1 MPSRAGG
8 AHHGRGSD
16 WHPSAVTIFS
26 GSVRDGLR
34 NLLRIRRPRTLP
46 PRSPRPGL
54 GARIVREDVRMIVQ
68 AGMTEDLWRWLMEQ
82 GWREVF
88 YRPDR
93 RVYRDVPSSIV
104 TQLIDAA
111 PENRDAVMA
120 RALREARVR
129 APRTLDR

>member
-1 MPSRAGG
+1 VNPLTG
-8 AHHGRGSD
+8 
-16 WHPSAVTIFS
+16 PL
-26 GSVRDGLR
+26 RDGLR

-46 PRSPRPGL
+46 PRSPRPGV
-54 GARIVREDVRMIVQ
+54 GARIFCDDVRITVQ
-68 AGMTEDLWRWLMEQ
+68 AGMTDELWRWLMER

-111 PENRDAVMA
+111 PEDRDAVLA
-120 RALREARVR
+120 RARREARVR